1 VYTNHQISGSA
12 FCWLIPVHLRRN
24 RERRSWLERSGV
36 WGHIEVVATAVSRF
50 DEYLVGRLAF
60 DTKHHWNFMHRFSY
74 FPGMAINTA
83 ISDIDIAL

>member
-1 VYTNHQISGSA
+1 LGN
-12 FCWLIPVHLRRN
+12 
-24 RERRSWLERSGV
+24 
-36 WGHIEVVATAVSRF
+36 IEVVATAVSRF